1 MITGH
6 LRSKTIVTTNDNARG
21 CVPRESTHLNA
32 VWLLF
37 HMTMNH
43 IFLQRAWLLAR
54 ASRRTA
60 CNDLYFI
67 LWRLLHD

>member
-6 LRSKTIVTTNDNARG
+6 LRSKTIVTNNDNARVW
-21 CVPRESTHLNA
+21 VPRESTHLHA

-43 IFLQRAWLLAR
+43 IFWQRAWLLAR

-60 CNDLYFI
+60 CNDLYFS
-67 LWRLLHD
+67 LWRL